1 MSVLQNKSV
10 LITGANRGIGAALV
24 EEALEQGAYRVYA
37 ACRQPLN
44 HPDDRVVSVVLDI
57 TDAEQV
63 AALTSTVEALDILVN
78 NAGIALYD
86 DLSDPEA
93 IAAQFDVNVFGPL
106 AVTTALVPQLS
117 KAQGYVVNN
126 LSLNAL
132 APMPIIAGYSMSKA
146 AAFSMTQSLRT
157 LLAPRHIAVRAVLTG
172 PVDTD
177 MSRGVDIPKA
187 SPGSVAAAI
196 YDALEQ
202 DGADEIFPDAM
213 SQQFADG
220 WRNSGAKALER
231 EYAAAAT
238 AMEEGHVRCLT
249 KPIRVSCRPQND
261 PQS

>member
-10 LITGANRGIGAALV
+10 LVTGANRGIGAWLV
-24 EEALEQGAYRVYA
+24 EEALERGASRVYA
-37 ACRQPLN
+37 ASRQPLN
-44 HPDDRVVSVVLDI
+44 HLDDRVVSVALEI

-63 AALTSTVEALDILVN
+63 AALAASVETLDVLVN

-93 IAAQFDVNVFGPL
+93 ISAQFKVNVFGPL
-106 AVTTALVPQLS
+106 AVTTALLPQLS
-117 KAQGYVVNN
+117 KAHGDVVNN

-157 LLAPRHIAVRAVLTG
+157 LLAPRGIAVHAVLTG

-177 MSRGVDIPKA
+177 MSRGLDIPKA
-187 SPGSVAAAI
+187 APGSVAAAI
-196 YDALEQ
+196 YDALEH
-202 DGADEIFPDAM
+202 DGADEIFPDAI
-213 SQQFADG
+213 SQQFADA

-238 AMEEGHVRCLT
+238 AMAEAT
-249 KPIRVSCRPQND
+249 TAA
-261 PQS
+261 

>member
-1 MSVLQNKSV
+1 MSVLLNKSILV
-10 LITGANRGIGAALV
+10 TGANRGIGTALV
-24 EEALEQGAYRVYA
+24 EEALERGASRVYA
-37 ACRQPLN
+37 ASRQPIN
-44 HPDDRVVSVVLDI
+44 HIDDRVVSVALDI

-63 AALTSTVEALDILVN
+63 ASLASTVEALDVLVN

-93 IAAQFDVNVFGPL
+93 ISAQFNVNVFGPL
-106 AVTTALVPQLS
+106 AVTTALLPQLS
-117 KAQGYVVNN
+117 TSQGYVVNN

-157 LLAPRHIAVRAVLTG
+157 LLAPRNIAVLAVLTG

-187 SPGSVAAAI
+187 SPRSVAVAI
-196 YDALEQ
+196 YDALEH
-202 DGADEIFPDAM
+202 DGADEIFPDVM

-231 EYAAAAT
+231 EYAAAAAAMAEGMT
-238 AMEEGHVRCLT
+238 AA
-249 KPIRVSCRPQND
+249 
-261 PQS
+261 